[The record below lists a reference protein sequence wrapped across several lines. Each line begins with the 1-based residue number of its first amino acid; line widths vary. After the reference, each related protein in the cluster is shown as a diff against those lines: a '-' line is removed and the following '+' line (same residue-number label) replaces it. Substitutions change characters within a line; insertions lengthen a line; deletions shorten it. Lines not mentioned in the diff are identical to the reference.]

1 MVIAMTRTL
10 AVVLALSACGGD
22 SGLDTNELL
31 VKLTASDKSALC
43 DYEASVTMARTV
55 NCTDGSQVIV
65 SVNKSTCLGDLANID
80 ANCLA
85 NIGDAETCYV
95 AFDADPCSIG
105 GGACTEVLACENE

>member
-1 MVIAMTRTL
+1 MTRTL
-10 AVVLALSACGGD
+10 AVVLALGACGGD
-22 SGLDTNELL
+22 GSGLDTKELL

-65 SVNKSTCLGDLANID
+65 SVNKSTCEGDLATID

-85 NIGDAETCYV
+85 DVGDAENCYV
-95 AFDADPCSIG
+95 AFNGDPCSVG